1 MVPAMNLALRRSM
14 TMADFLAWESRQDL
28 RYEFDGVQAVA
39 MTGGTA
45 AHSAIQR
52 NLAISIGGRL
62 RGTPCQFHGSDL
74 KVQVAGSIRYPDG
87 LVVCM
92 PLPPGATL
100 VHDPVVIFEVL
111 SDSTAVTDR
120 IVKNREYEATPSV
133 RRYVMLEQDRVAA
146 TVFVRDGADWVGH
159 LLTGEAAVLA
169 LPEIGLSPPLAEL
182 YEGVELAGDAAAGQ
196 GGDPDGER

>member
-1 MVPAMNLALRRSM
+1 MLPAMNVALRRSM
-14 TMADFLAWESRQDL
+14 TMAEFLAWESRQEL
-28 RYEFDGVQAVA
+28 RHEFDGVQPVA

-45 AHSAIQR
+45 AHSDIQR

-62 RGTPCQFHGSDL
+62 RGTPCRFYGSDL

-87 LVVCM
+87 QVVCA
-92 PLPPGATL
+92 PLPRGATL

-111 SDSTAVTDR
+111 GNGTAATDR

-146 TVFVRDGADWVGH
+146 TVFARDGADWVGH

-169 LPEIGLSPPLAEL
+169 LPEIGLSLPLVEL
-182 YEGVELAGDAAAGQ
+182 YEGVELAGDAAAGPGSDPE
-196 GGDPDGER
+196 GGG